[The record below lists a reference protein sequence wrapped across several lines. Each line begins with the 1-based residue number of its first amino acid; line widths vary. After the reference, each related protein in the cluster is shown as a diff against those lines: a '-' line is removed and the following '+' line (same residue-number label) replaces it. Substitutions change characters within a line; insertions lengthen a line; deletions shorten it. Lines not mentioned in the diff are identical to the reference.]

1 MGEGGAEPPTKLLK
15 GGLGKISIFKGVLG
29 KSGLTFCKGGG
40 ECRFKIKKKLK
51 YEILNFKR
59 SKTKML

>member
-40 ECRFKIKKKLK
+40 GGFAFFKKKK
-51 YEILNFKR
+51 KKNMKF
-59 SKTKML
+59 

>member
-40 ECRFKIKKKLK
+40 GGCSFYIKSKLK
-51 YEILNFKR
+51 SEIFNGK
-59 SKTKML
+59 SS

>member
-40 ECRFKIKKKLK
+40 GGLQFLHKNQTKI
-51 YEILNFKR
+51 
-59 SKTKML
+59 

>member
-40 ECRFKIKKKLK
+40 GGGVAVF
-51 YEILNFKR
+51 
-59 SKTKML
+59 T

>member
-40 ECRFKIKKKLK
+40 LQFLHKKQTKI
-51 YEILNFKR
+51 
-59 SKTKML
+59 

>member
-29 KSGLTFCKGGG
+29 KSGLTFCNGGG
-40 ECRFKIKKKLK
+40 GGLLQGGGGGVAVF
-51 YEILNFKR
+51 
-59 SKTKML
+59 T

>member
-40 ECRFKIKKKLK
+40 GGGCSFYIKSKLK
-51 YEILNFKR
+51 SEIFNGK
-59 SKTKML
+59 SS